1 MFRYEC
7 KKTIN
12 NKFIIGLFVVLFILN
27 AVLSYTEAK
36 HETSHLELSD
46 EVIAALEAY
55 NQDPEGWLIEYQRL
69 VTYYD
74 EVFYPRVQAEMQAFF
89 ENNPGASSYSWELDE
104 DAEKYWNYKRAQN
117 YMAELDSFPKDL
129 RRVVKAAAVTKED
142 YLASGVTENDYEY
155 KYQTDI
161 ERIYEVNALIPIE
174 YEYAIGWD
182 AYHAYTSGNILLVML
197 LLVLAPGLCIEEFSS
212 GMYPILHATRKGRV
226 HTFVSKLAALLLFTT
241 LSVVLFTTATLG
253 FFGASYGFSSL
264 GNFIQVFEDF
274 KFCPEIITVGEFLAI
289 SVLTKILV
297 LFALGTLI
305 MLLSVLIKKY
315 ALTFVASLGAVAVN
329 FVLYFFISLEQTGS
343 YDMLNLFSVMDTK
356 MAYTRYYSLNVFEES
371 VPYIPLAIGFFAVLA
386 VAFSALAAVMFCRT
400 QGAVKLKT
408 KKRIKLPSAAIPMPC
423 RTLFGAEMG
432 KMLLANKF
440 IIIVAVALLAKGFIA
455 SETFVYTPSFT
466 DSVYKE
472 YMTTLA
478 GEMTDEK
485 LAYIEAERTRID
497 TAKANYNQMMADK
510 NKGDITEEEYLA
522 FLEEYNYAN
531 DRDSH
536 FTRIENR
543 RDYILGLQ
551 EEGKDAHFVYDTG
564 WNTLFGQEFDYLFYG
579 LVLLLFA
586 GVFANEIQGKTH
598 PILKSTRRGRGRLF
612 LAKYAAVLTLSTFLF
627 AAFTAIDLSAA
638 LKAFE
643 FPAWDAPIQS
653 ITLFGD
659 VASMTVAQFV
669 VLWIAVKWLA
679 VLVLVTAL
687 TGISLLSGKILN
699 TMAIVA
705 VVTLMPYLLRSF
717 GLNVAQYFDFTYLLD
732 GTEFLTTA
740 ASSVIYMTLT
750 SVVLAATLSALTW
763 FAKRMWIGSAK
774 H

>member
-1 MFRYEC
+1 MFKYEW
-7 KKTIN
+7 KKVIH
-12 NKFIIGLFVVLFILN
+12 NKFILGLFVVLFLLN
-27 AVLSYTEAK
+27 AVLSYSEAK
-36 HETSHLELSD
+36 HEPAHDDLSE
-46 EVIAALEAY
+46 EVLAALEAY
-55 NQDPEGWLIEYQRL
+55 NQDPEAWRAEYKR
-69 VTYYD
+69 VETYHN
-74 EVFYPRVQAEMQAFF
+74 EVFRPQKEQEMQEFF
-89 ENNPGASSYSWELDE
+89 DKNPGASSYHWELDE
-104 DAEKYWNYKRAQN
+104 DAAKYWDYWQAEN
-117 YMAELDSFPKDL
+117 YMRKLDSYPQDL
-129 RRVVKAAAVTKED
+129 RRVVKLAGVTKED

-161 ERIYEVNALIPIE
+161 EHIYAVNSLIPLG
-174 YEYAIGWD
+174 YAYAIGWD

-197 LLVLAPGLCIEEFSS
+197 MLVLAPGLCMEEFSS
-212 GMYPILHATRKGRV
+212 GMYPVLHATRKGRA
-226 HTFVSKLAALLLFTT
+226 HTFAHKLAALLLFTT
-241 LSVVLFTTATLG
+241 LSVLLFTATTLG
-253 FFGASYGFSSL
+253 FYGLSYGFSSL
-264 GNFIQVFEDF
+264 GNFVQVFDDF
-274 KFCPEIITVGEFLAI
+274 KFCPEIITVGEFMAI

-297 LFALGTLI
+297 LFTLGVLI
-305 MLLSVLIKKY
+305 MLLSVFIKKY
-315 ALTFVASLGAVAVN
+315 ALTFVASLGVVAVN
-329 FVLYFFISLEQTGS
+329 FVLYFFVSLEQTGS
-343 YDMLNLFSVMDTK
+343 FDMLNLFSVMDTK

-371 VPYIPLAIGFFAVLA
+371 VPYIPTALVLFAVLV

-408 KKRIKLPSAAIPMPC
+408 KKRIKLPSTAIPMPC

-440 IIIVAVALLAKGFIA
+440 IIIVVVALLAKGFIA

-466 DSVYKE
+466 DSVYQE

-485 LAYIEAERTRID
+485 LAYIEAERYRINH
-497 TAKANYNQMMADK
+497 AKEIYNQMIVDERAGKITAD
-510 NKGDITEEEYLA
+510 EYKA
-522 FLEEYNYAN
+522 YLEEYHYAQ
-531 DRDSH
+531 DRDGH

-551 EEGKDAHFVYDTG
+551 EEGKEAHFIYDTG
-564 WNTLFGQEFDYLFYG
+564 WNTLFGQKFDYLFYG
-579 LVLLLFA
+579 LILLLFA

-612 LAKYAAVLTLSTFLF
+612 LTKYAAVLTLSTLLF
-627 AAFTAIDLSAA
+627 VAFTAIDLSAA
-638 LKAFE
+638 MKSFE
-643 FPAWDAPIQS
+643 FPAWNAPIQS

-705 VVTLMPYLLRSF
+705 TATLMPYLLRSF
-717 GLNVAQYFDFTYLLD
+717 GLSAAKYFDFTYLLG
-732 GTEFLTTA
+732 GTDFLITA
-740 ASSVIYMTLT
+740 AASLLYLVLVSILF
-750 SVVLAATLSALTW
+750 VVALSALTW

>member
-1 MFRYEC
+1 MIRYEC
-7 KKTIN
+7 KKIIS
-12 NKFIIGLFVVLFILN
+12 NKFIIGLFAILFILN
-27 AVLSYTEAK
+27 MVLSYTEAK
-36 HETSHLELSD
+36 HKTAHLELSE
-46 EVIAALEAY
+46 EVVAVLEEY
-55 NQDPEGWLIEYQRL
+55 NRDPEAWMTEYARL
-69 VTYYD
+69 ETYYN
-74 EVFYPRVQAEMQAFF
+74 EVFMPEMEKLEEEFRKENPGPGFF
-89 ENNPGASSYSWELDE
+89 EFTMTE
-104 DAEKYWNYKRAQN
+104 DAYKYNDYRQAYR
-117 YMAELDSFPKDL
+117 YMQELDSFPKDL

-142 YLASGVTENDYEY
+142 YLASGVTETDYEY

-174 YEYAIGWD
+174 YEYAVGWD
-182 AYHAYTSGNILLVML
+182 AYYAYTSGNILLVML

-212 GMYPILHATRKGRV
+212 GMYPILHATRKGRA

-241 LSVVLFTTATLG
+241 LSVVLFTATTLG

-329 FVLYFFISLEQTGS
+329 FVLYFFVSLEQTGS
-343 YDMLNLFSVMDTK
+343 FDMLNLFSVMDTK

-371 VPYIPLAIGFFAVLA
+371 VPYIPMALGLFAVLA
-386 VAFSALAAVMFCRT
+386 VAFSALAAVIFCRT

-408 KKRIKLPSAAIPMPC
+408 KKRIKLPSTAIPMPC
-423 RTLFGAEMG
+423 RTLFGAEMD

-440 IIIVAVALLAKGFIA
+440 IVIVAVALLAKGFIA

-485 LAYIEAERTRID
+485 LAYIEAERLRID
-497 TAKANYNQMMADK
+497 TAKNNHNQMLADK
-510 NKGDITEEEYLA
+510 HKGNITEEEYLA
-522 FLEEYNYAN
+522 FLEEYNYAQ
-531 DRDSH
+531 DRDTH

-612 LAKYAAVLTLSTFLF
+612 LAKYAAVLTLSTLLF
-627 AAFTAIDLSAA
+627 AAFTAIDLSTA
-638 LKAFE
+638 LKTFE

-659 VASMTVAQFV
+659 VASMTVTQFV
-669 VLWIAVKWLA
+669 ALWIVVKWLA

-717 GLNVAQYFDFTYLLD
+717 GLGVAQYFDFTYLLG

-750 SVVLAATLSALTW
+750 SVVLAAALSALTW
-763 FAKRMWIGSAK
+763 FAKRVWIGSAS
-774 H
+774 

>member
-1 MFRYEC
+1 MFRHEC
-7 KKTIN
+7 KKVIS
-12 NKFIIGLFVVLFILN
+12 NKFLIGMFIALFLLN
-27 AVLSYTEAK
+27 AVMSYTEAK
-36 HETSHLELSD
+36 HEKTNLELSD
-46 EVIAALEAY
+46 EVVAALEE
-55 NQDPEGWLIEYQRL
+55 QIRDPEAWMAEYERL
-69 VTYYD
+69 DHYYNN
-74 EVFYPRVQAEMQAFF
+74 VFMPEQMKKMEEFYKQ
-89 ENNPGASSYSWELDE
+89 NPGANEYRWEQDE
-104 DAEKYWNYKRAQN
+104 DAEKYVNYWQAYL
-117 YMAELDSFPKDL
+117 YMQEIDSFSQDL

-142 YLASGVTENDYEY
+142 YLASGVTPDDYEY

-161 ERIYEVNALIPIE
+161 ERIYEVNALIPID
-174 YEYAIGWD
+174 YEYAVGWD

-241 LSVVLFTTATLG
+241 LSVVLFTATTLG
-253 FFGASYGFSSL
+253 FFGASYGLSSL

-305 MLLSVLIKKY
+305 MLLSVFIKKY

-343 YDMLNLFSVMDTK
+343 FDMLNLFSVMDTK

-440 IIIVAVALLAKGFIA
+440 IIIVVVALLAKGFIA
-455 SETFVYTPSFT
+455 SETYVYTPSFT

-485 LAYIEAERTRID
+485 LAYIESERTRID

-522 FLEEYNYAN
+522 FLEEYKYAN

-598 PILKSTRRGRGRLF
+598 PILKSTRRGRGRLV
-612 LAKYAAVLTLSTFLF
+612 LAKYAAVLTLSTLLF

-638 LKAFE
+638 LKTFD

-669 VLWIAVKWLA
+669 ALWIAVKWLA

-750 SVVLAATLSALTW
+750 SVVLAAALSALTW
-763 FAKRMWIGSAK
+763 FAKRVWIGSAK